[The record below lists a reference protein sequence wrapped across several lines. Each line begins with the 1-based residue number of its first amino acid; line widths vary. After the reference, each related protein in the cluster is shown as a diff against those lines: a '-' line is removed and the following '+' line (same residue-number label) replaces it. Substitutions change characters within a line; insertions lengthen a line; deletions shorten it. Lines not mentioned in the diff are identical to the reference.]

1 MPKKLNISSNER
13 VDLED
18 FNRASVDYT
27 QESDNFERQK
37 LVQARRSLVASGFRI
52 EVSDQTTAPGEFT
65 IYNGLSLDRSGN
77 LLNNEQQVSDA
88 RTMTLSGA
96 STTFY
101 IEIEFVEGE
110 SDVDT
115 RAFWDPT
122 FSGNTPPGKEFSL
135 NVATRVTPDWQV
147 VSVTNTTGMTV
158 DTADVNSARVPISVL
173 QTNGANEIVHSAV
186 NASTVLEEDVLAAV
200 DEIRVLDSTLFP
212 TNGDATLDLGGDN
225 PETVSIIGND
235 LVNGIITLGGPTGFA
250 HNAGAIFIETVVP
263 ASFIPE
269 GKFPAPSGV
278 AGDRRR
284 RLYAGD
290 ANRGGALA
298 QDSQDF
304 DARSDLAVKSLKDH
318 VDFLAAQ
325 IQEMKF
331 GSLRFADL
339 DTIPPSSA
347 PALGARYYDKAG
359 SLYGA
364 RSSTCTIGDSVNS
377 FGDINSFATDLGA
390 KIAEAHT
397 ALPSTGGTILVK
409 TGSYG
414 WGTSAVTFTKPVNL
428 VFEKS
433 VVTLAVGTSLASLVS
448 TNSDVSI
455 SNFPEPSSTPSTDTV
470 VTLTAAVTSSFVDSW
485 MGSFGTLSTA
495 SEITALNCVFVG
507 NSTISQALEITGT
520 VGTNVFRDCTFRYE
534 DTSNSATDSDFLVLL
549 DASSVV
555 FDNCEFD
562 AAYDTGACYGW
573 VLTEAL
579 SEIEDLRFSDCKFFS
594 TNDSSAAF
602 QTGFQ
607 FLSTTLNTLHVSG
620 CNVTPNGFTS
630 AHASGIF
637 NGGTLA
643 AHSTVDTLD
652 VRIENC
658 DFTGYVHG
666 AATGDCYH
674 IAVNSNI
681 TQSGRVLISGN
692 EVGERIITG
701 TTEGVHPYDL
711 WGIFVGATNATSPGD
726 VLVSNNSIYSC
737 NYRGIYVSAEGSIVV
752 SDNTLR
758 VKNTT
763 SVTDAMSCI
772 YVANQVGATIV
783 GNTIDVT
790 QNSTDFDVEGIRT
803 NSGAGAPTSAV
814 AVSAN
819 TISLINTTSIGNG
832 QAIGIVLSD
841 SFSEGTAYAVTGN
854 IIEMQHDGVCY
865 GMQLWTDRTDFMQP
879 LTVSGNTISQQ
890 GVPASSAKY
899 GAWRGIW
906 LTQGGT
912 SDIALET
919 STVTGNTIR
928 QKFTNTI
935 TPPDSTYGI
944 YLSVP
949 EYYLISDNMIHQ
961 HQNGTGDEQ
970 MFGIYSDGSDVKHLS
985 ITGNSI
991 LADSNGDCDDDSG
1004 AIYLGFGQNNGGN
1017 NIQICNNKIFSTE
1030 AYAHGIIFAP
1040 GSFGSTVVDHISI
1053 NGNQIQWLSSSPTT
1067 GFHEPGGILMG
1078 FGTTGTEYN
1087 NLQINNNNLKIDP
1100 DGSTASSESVGI
1112 GVLGGSVG
1120 HCTRVQINSNNI
1132 TFTPDTSVSTTAGGG
1147 MYVSQCEELQ
1157 VVGNLVAMT
1166 NQATVGVGY
1175 RFINIDGCAFHN
1187 NTLPDFSGATTD
1199 ARVGGLFTNIDWFH
1213 TVGNSGTLDAGNT
1226 AVAKMVSITNGR
1238 IGFAAAIYGSFIADF
1253 EHVNNVNAI

>member
-147 VSVTNTTGMTV
+147 VSTTNTTGMTV
-158 DTADVNSARVPISVL
+158 DTTDVNSARVPISVL

-186 NASTVLEEDVLAAV
+186 NASTVLEEDVLAGV

-212 TNGDATLDLGGDN
+212 TTGDATLDLGGDN
-225 PETVSIIGND
+225 PETVSIVGND

-290 ANRGGALA
+290 ENRGGALA

-347 PALGARYYDKAG
+347 PALGARYYDAAG

-364 RSSTCTIGDSVNS
+364 RSSTFTIGDSVNS
-377 FGDINSFATDLGA
+377 FGDINSFTTDLGA

-470 VTLTAAVTSSFVDSW
+470 VTLTAAVTASFVDSW

-495 SEITALNCVFVG
+495 SEITARDCVFVG
-507 NSTISQALEITGT
+507 NNTISQALELTGT
-520 VGTNVFRDCTFRYE
+520 VGTNVFEECTFRYE
-534 DTSNSATDSDFLVLL
+534 DSVSSGTSSDFLVLL
-549 DASSVV
+549 DEGSVL

-562 AAYDTGACYGW
+562 AAYSTGACYGW
-573 VLTEAL
+573 AQTEIL
-579 SEIEDLRFSDCKFFS
+579 SEIEDLQFSNCEFFS
-594 TNDSSAAF
+594 TNSSTAAF
-602 QTGFQ
+602 QTGFD
-607 FLSTTLNTLHVSG
+607 FSCTTLNKLYFTG
-620 CNVTPNGFTS
+620 CNVTPNGFT
-630 AHASGIF
+630 ALVPTGVE
-637 NGGTLA
+637 NGSCFSIVT
-643 AHSTVDTLD
+643 SVDTLD
-652 VRIENC
+652 VRIEDC

-666 AATGDCYH
+666 AASGFCYH
-674 IAVNSNI
+674 ISISSDV
-681 TQSGRVLISGN
+681 TQSGRVYISGN
-692 EVGERIITG
+692 EIGERIVLG
-701 TTEGVHPYDL
+701 TTEGVYDYNL
-711 WGIFVGATNATSPGD
+711 YGIRLVAVNPTSQGE
-726 VLVSNNSIYSC
+726 VHVVNNSLYSF
-737 NYRGIYVSAEGSIVV
+737 NYRGLDLH
-752 SDNTLR
+752 SDGPMTISNNVLR

-763 SVTDAMSCI
+763 SVSDDIRAIM
-772 YVANQVGATIV
+772 ANHTSSLAIV
-783 GNTIDVT
+783 GNTVEI
-790 QNSTDFDVEGIRT
+790 QQASTYFDVDGIYSWGSSSDVPSNAT
-803 NSGAGAPTSAV
+803 
-814 AVSAN
+814 VSAN
-819 TISLINTTSIGNG
+819 VITLRNTTSIGS
-832 QAIGIVLSD
+832 GICRGIELNEGSSD
-841 SFSEGTAYAVTGN
+841 GSMYACTGN
-854 IIEMQHDGVCY
+854 IIETTHDHTCY
-865 GMQLWTDRTDFMQP
+865 GIYGSLNTTYTCPM
-879 LTVSGNTISQQ
+879 TVSGNVISQQ
-890 GVPASSAKY
+890 SVSGSSAKY
-899 GAWRGIW
+899 GDWSGIQINS
-906 LTQGGT
+906 TGT
-912 SDIALET
+912 ADAGLET
-919 STVTGNTIR
+919 LSITGNTIR
-928 QKFTNTI
+928 QKFINTI
-935 TPPDSTYGI
+935 TPVQQTYGMF
-944 YLSVP
+944 LSSP
-949 EYYLISDNMIHQ
+949 EYVLVSNNMIHQ
-961 HQNGTGDEQ
+961 HQNGTADEE
-970 MFGIYSDGSDVKHLS
+970 MYGIYFGSAASHVS
-985 ITGNSI
+985 VIGNSI
-991 LADSNGDCDDDSG
+991 QADGGGADDDSG
-1004 AIYLGFGQNNGGN
+1004 GIYFQWNQDDSGDH
-1017 NIQICNNKIFSTE
+1017 IQVSNNKIYCTN
-1030 AYAHGIIFAP
+1030 AYAHGIIIAP
-1040 GSFGSTVVDHISI
+1040 SSFGSLAVTDISI
-1053 NGNQIQWLSSSPTT
+1053 CGNLIDWHASTSIGG
-1067 GFHEPGGILMG
+1067 GFHEPGGILLG
-1078 FGTTGTEYN
+1078 YGNSGTTYIRV
-1087 NLQINNNNLKIDP
+1087 QINNNNLFVDP
-1100 DGSTASSESVGI
+1100 DGSTVSNEAVGI
-1112 GVLGGSVG
+1112 GVLAGATNQA
-1120 HCTRVQINSNNI
+1120 TRVQINGNNI
-1132 TFTPDTSVSTTAGGG
+1132 TFTPDTAVSTTAGGG
-1147 MYVSQCEELQ
+1147 MYLSECAELS
-1157 VVGNLVAMT
+1157 VVGNLVACT

-1175 RFINIDGCAFHN
+1175 RFINIDGCAFHT
-1187 NTLPDFSGATTD
+1187 NTLPDFSGSTTD

-1238 IGFAAAIYGSFIADF
+1238 IGFAASIYGSFIADF